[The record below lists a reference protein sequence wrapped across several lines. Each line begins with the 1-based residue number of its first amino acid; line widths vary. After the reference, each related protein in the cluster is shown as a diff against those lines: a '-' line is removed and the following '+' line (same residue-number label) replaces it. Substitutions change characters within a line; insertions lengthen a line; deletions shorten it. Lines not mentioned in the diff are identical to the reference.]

1 MSAVTVRV
9 HDAPRLEDP
18 ATAANVN
25 DWVVSHT
32 SLQLAFDLESRHVF
46 GFADITC
53 VRLGASLSNQ
63 VVLDVHKLA
72 VSSAQLLESESKSTE
87 LAFSISSFTA
97 FGSALKID
105 VPAGTGDSVQ
115 LRIHFAADE
124 GCPAIAFL
132 APEQTADGT
141 HPFLFTQGQAVL
153 NRSLFPCQDTPGRRA
168 TWDAAIVLKRPFAVV
183 MSALQE
189 LSADGKPIPASEA
202 ASDDFVR
209 SLHPPAG
216 SDAKVSLPVLNA
228 ADCAIFRGSQPNP
241 VPAYL
246 IAFAA
251 GSICCRA
258 IGPRTR
264 VWCEPSL
271 LDKAVWE
278 FSHRDVTEKYLETAE
293 RLYGPYRWRDY
304 AIVLM
309 PKAFPFGGMENPRE
323 SRGAWPSG
331 PARPLQCMRTSDVMD
346 RSRYCCGR
354 NQRCV
359 SDAPFPLLSLLVAP

>member
-1 MSAVTVRV
+1 MSAPAARI
-9 HDAPRLEDP
+9 HDAPHLADP

-32 SLQLAFDLESRHVF
+32 SLRLAFDLEAHSVF
-46 GFADITC
+46 GFADLTC
-53 VRLGASLSNQ
+53 ARLPGGAAASHISF
-63 VVLDVHKLA
+63 DVHKLA
-72 VSSAQLLESESKSTE
+72 ISNVQLLSAAGPNTD
-87 LAFSISSFTA
+87 LPFSISPFTA
-97 FGSALKID
+97 FGSALK
-105 VPAGTGDSVQ
+105 VEVASAAESLQ
-115 LRIHFAADE
+115 LRIHFSADE
-124 GCPAIAFL
+124 SCPAIAFL

-168 TWDAAIVLKRPFAVV
+168 TWDAAIVLKRPYAVV

-189 LSADGKPIPASEA
+189 LSADGKPVPASEA
-202 ASDDFVR
+202 ASEEFLR
-209 SLHPPAG
+209 SLYPPAG
-216 SDAKVSLPVLNA
+216 STSSSASSLPVLAA
-228 ADCAIFRGSQPNP
+228 ADCAVFRGSQPNP

-278 FSHRDVTEKYLETAE
+278 FGHRDVTEKYLETAE
-293 RLYGPYRWRDY
+293 RLYGAYRWRDY

-323 SRGAWPSG
+323 
-331 PARPLQCMRTSDVMD
+331 
-346 RSRYCCGR
+346 
-354 NQRCV
+354 
-359 SDAPFPLLSLLVAP
+359 